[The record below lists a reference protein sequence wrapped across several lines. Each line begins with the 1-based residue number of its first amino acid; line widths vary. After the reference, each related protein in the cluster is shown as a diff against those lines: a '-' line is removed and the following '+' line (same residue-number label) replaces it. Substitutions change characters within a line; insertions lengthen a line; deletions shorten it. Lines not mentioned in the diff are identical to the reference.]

1 MPPSTFAALLGAA
14 LPERRETSWS
24 PDGDMEL
31 PLIFN
36 AVADSHELGVVR
48 ELKDE
53 E

>member
-1 MPPSTFAALLGAA
+1 
-14 LPERRETSWS
+14 
-24 PDGDMEL
+24 MEL